1 MMREGGSGYDARGG
15 AVAMMR
21 EGGSG
26 YDARGGQGVHLVIR
40 TTSQG
45 A

>member
-1 MMREGGSGYDARGG
+1 MVDKLCLGYDVRGG

-26 YDARGGQGVHLVIR
+26 YDARGGQWL
-40 TTSQG
+40 
-45 A
+45 